1 MKISWDF
8 LILILLL
15 FISITVPYR
24 IVYIEKD
31 SGKWKHAYYA
41 IDVFFGVDMLLT
53 FNTSYTESEQM
64 KEVYNRK
71 KIALNYLKGW
81 FIIDFVAIIPFDE
94 LL

>member
-31 SGKWKHAYYA
+31 SGKWKHVYYA

-81 FIIDFVAIIPFDE
+81 FIIDFVAVIPFDD